1 MGTRA
6 SQPSR
11 RRRQTGAVLWLCFG
25 LLMAGALGLHLL
37 AAGGQAFAA
46 RERLD
51 NAADAAAYS
60 AALWQARV
68 LNYQAYA
75 NRAIVAHEVA
85 IARALAIA
93 SWARH
98 FAAFAGTAQWMAAGW
113 PGAAAAFAALV
124 PAADAARDLAEQ
136 AGGEEI
142 AGRSADI
149 AQLVAGQELLQ
160 RAIGAFAA
168 AAVANEIARGA
179 DPRLFAFALGGA
191 DTAPASRRHAGDD
204 RARLADVVR
213 RSLDGY
219 TSGPRGLELTL
230 VPIPSLCFGH
240 PLAGPQAWFTEL
252 HKRGGTVLAD
262 GLDRWESADTASLHT
277 WVPMRGLFGAFLGC
291 RRIEALALGW
301 GATEAG
307 GQTGWG
313 LRQDPGGTRF
323 NAWASALAE
332 SVMTA
337 QPLAGQGAW
346 AGIASVRDLDLP
358 RLSDPRFPVAR
369 VAVLARDEGSA
380 VRSPAGAMR
389 GRLALADHY
398 AGGRLWS
405 LSAAEVYF
413 RAPPGQPGPVEYASL
428 YSPYWQARLAAPT
441 ALELAQARSHVR

>member
-1 MGTRA
+1 MRR
-6 SQPSR
+6 SSC
-11 RRRQTGAVLWLCFG
+11 RRRQAGAVLWLCLA
-25 LLMAGALGLHLL
+25 LLVAGALGLHLL

-51 NAADAAAYS
+51 GVADAAAYS
-60 AALWQARV
+60 AALSQARV

-85 IARALAIA
+85 IARALALA
-93 SWARH
+93 SWARY

-124 PAADAARDLAEQ
+124 PAAEAARDLAEQ

-142 AGRSADI
+142 AGRAADI

-160 RAIGAFAA
+160 RAVGTFAA
-168 AAVANEIARGA
+168 GAVAHEIARGA

-191 DTAPASRRHAGDD
+191 DTAPATRRHAGDE
-204 RARLADVVR
+204 RERLADVVG
-213 RSLDGY
+213 RSLDGH
-219 TSGPRGLELTL
+219 TRGSRGLELTL
-230 VPIPSLCFGH
+230 VPFPSLCFGH

-252 HKRGGTVLAD
+252 HKRGGSALAGD
-262 GLDRWESADTASLHT
+262 LDRRESADTASLHT

-291 RRIEALALGW
+291 RRIEVMPLGW
-301 GATEAG
+301 GATETGARS
-307 GQTGWG
+307 GWG
-313 LRQDPGGTRF
+313 LQHDPGGTRF
-323 NAWASALAE
+323 NGWATALAE

-337 QPLAGQGAW
+337 QPLPGQGAW
-346 AGIASVRDLDLP
+346 SGIAAVRDLDLP
-358 RLSDPRFPVAR
+358 RLADPRFPVAR

-380 VRSPAGAMR
+380 VRSQAAAMR
-389 GRLALADHY
+389 GRMALTDRY

-413 RAPPGQPGPVEYASL
+413 RAPPGQAGPIEYASL

-441 ALELAQARSHVR
+441 ALELAQARIHAR